1 MDFEHPST
9 KDTQSW
15 ISITGC
21 KKDLKEE
28 IEVRL
33 KIQKENVELI
43 DRLQQALKEIK
54 TLRGIVPICAS
65 CKRIRDDQGF
75 WSQVEIYVQNH

>member
-15 ISITGC
+15 ISITGG

-33 KIQKENVELI
+33 KIQKENEELI